1 MEHYQLQDNEVIL
14 YRGDV
19 QLLADGK
26 SKNSNSLYATQSFL
40 ILTNLHIIIENTTK
54 KLISQKVDTI
64 IYDTK
69 MVKQYENTP
78 QIIQKGEF
86 VDIYL
91 LGTELFLRFQ
101 KKKQAT
107 QFNNAALRLLTGES
121 KLVRGVKKGQKA
133 IKETED
139 ALNIDITGTAKNIA
153 LTAIDVTSV
162 AQGKKVNTVGNFAK
176 KFLSQKKVKQ
186 ISAAED
192 EKKDED
198 A

>member
-1 MEHYQLQDNEVIL
+1 M
-14 YRGDV
+14 
-19 QLLADGK
+19 
-26 SKNSNSLYATQSFL
+26 SNQEKGTPL
-40 ILTNLHIIIENTTK
+40 ILLENIYKIYEMGEEQVRANDGINL
-54 KLISQKVDTI
+54 S
-64 IYDTK
+64 
-69 MVKQYENTP
+69 
-78 QIIQKGEF
+78 IQKGEF